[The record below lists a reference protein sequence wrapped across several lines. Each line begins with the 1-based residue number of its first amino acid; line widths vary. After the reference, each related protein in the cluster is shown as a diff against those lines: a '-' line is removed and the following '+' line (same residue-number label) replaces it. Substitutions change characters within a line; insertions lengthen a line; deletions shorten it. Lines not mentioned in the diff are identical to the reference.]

1 VVGATATT
9 GTRPRNRKE
18 LIIQAAGE
26 MFHERGYHAV
36 GLSEIAARVGV
47 SAPAL
52 YRHFRSKQDL
62 LSASVSSGISEL
74 EQATRGHSL
83 DDTLAAMASVCAQ
96 RRDIAVLW
104 QRETRYLSERDRDA
118 VRFRLVRL
126 VDRLARLVRAERPA
140 LGADDAKLIG
150 WAVAAALASPSHHQ
164 IEPATPKLAGLLHR
178 MTRAIADVDVAPCV
192 GSIPPVTGAA
202 KGIELRSRRERLVS
216 VAVDLFGRHGYHE
229 VSVDDIGAAAGIA
242 GPTVY
247 KHFGAKG
254 ELLAAALNRGA
265 TALQFELAATLSGAA
280 SPADALDALVDR
292 YVRFSLDHRALVA
305 ALITEVI
312 HLPDDDRHALR
323 RTQHDYVNEWVN
335 LLVSRRPELDATSAG
350 VLVHGALG
358 VINDTQQVQ
367 HLAARPC
374 IAQEL
379 AALARAVLRVI

>member
-1 VVGATATT
+1 
-9 GTRPRNRKE
+9 
-18 LIIQAAGE
+18 

-62 LSASVSSGISEL
+62 LSAAVSSGITEL
-74 EQATRGHSL
+74 EQAARGGSL
-83 DDTLAAMASVCAQ
+83 DGTLAAIAAVCAQ

-104 QRETRYLSERDRDA
+104 QRETRYLSEADRDA

-140 LGADDAKLIG
+140 LGEDDANLIG
-150 WAVAAALASPSHHQ
+150 WAIAAALASPSHHQ
-164 IEPATPKLAGLLHR
+164 LEPAASKLAGLLHR
-178 MTRAIADVDVAPCV
+178 MARALADADISPCV
-192 GSIPPVTGAA
+192 GQVPPVTA
-202 KGIELRSRRERLVS
+202 KGLEPRSRRERLVS

-247 KHFGAKG
+247 KHFAAKG

-265 TALQFELAATLSGAA
+265 AALQFELAKALSSAAT
-280 SPADALDALVDR
+280 PADALDTLVDR
-292 YVRFSLDHRALVA
+292 YVRFAVDHRALVA

-312 HLPDDDRHALR
+312 HLPADDRHALR
-323 RTQHDYVNEWVN
+323 RAQHDYVNEWVN
-335 LLVSRRPELDATSAG
+335 LLVSRRPDLDATSAA

-358 VINDTQQVQ
+358 IVNDAQQVQ

-379 AALARAVLRVI
+379 ATLARAVLAAD